1 MISFGVVGWDWGLHL
16 DDTGGGLRSG
26 HRRMRSFW
34 LFALAA
40 IILAIGQI
48 SLFWYYTF
56 ARVGGFQFHSRLGVV
71 AVATGVTAVGYLLVA
86 TRFCL
91 QTRPRLAEESAL
103 VFRGSPVA

>member
-1 MISFGVVGWDWGLHL
+1 
-16 DDTGGGLRSG
+16 
-26 HRRMRSFW
+26 
-34 LFALAA
+34 
-40 IILAIGQI
+40 
-48 SLFWYYTF
+48 
-56 ARVGGFQFHSRLGVV
+56 VGGFQFHSRLGVV